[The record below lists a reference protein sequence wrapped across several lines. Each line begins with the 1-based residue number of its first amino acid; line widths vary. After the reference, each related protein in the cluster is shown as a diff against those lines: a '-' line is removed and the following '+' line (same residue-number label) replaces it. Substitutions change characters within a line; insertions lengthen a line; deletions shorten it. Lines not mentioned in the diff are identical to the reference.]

1 MNDDADFLWP
11 PFNVALLLYTNFPI
25 LEPKTEV
32 IFKRKLND
40 TRANV
45 HTLVQRE
52 TITFIL
58 NKLVRVSF
66 DFFML

>member
-1 MNDDADFLWP
+1 MTMLIFYGPHLT
-11 PFNVALLLYTNFPI
+11 LLCYCIQTSQI

-40 TRANV
+40 TRTNV
-45 HTLVQRE
+45 HTLMQRE